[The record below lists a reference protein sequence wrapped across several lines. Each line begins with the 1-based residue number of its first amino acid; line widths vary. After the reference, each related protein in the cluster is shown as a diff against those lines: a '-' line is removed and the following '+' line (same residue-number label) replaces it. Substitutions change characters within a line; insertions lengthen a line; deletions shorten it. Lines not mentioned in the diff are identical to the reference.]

1 MIEGRD
7 IICHALPTWEGDYMK
22 AVVQLMAEFARH
34 NRVIYVNYA
43 YTYKDLIGIVLGKNT
58 TPTSKVLGAGGRLES
73 RLKFE
78 NGELFILYPPPVL
91 PTNWIKKDASY
102 RYWQGRESQKIGRS
116 INKAQQ
122 KLGFNKPI
130 LINAFNPQFGLGVLG
145 TLNEDLSI
153 YYCYDEINAAAWCKE
168 HGRAMETDFLQAV
181 DAVVCTSES
190 LITSKKKVNPNAYL
204 VKNGV
209 DHSLFQQAIK
219 EEPSPDPVIGYIG
232 SLDDRVDYELLQR
245 VAEKYSSCKLKLIGR
260 IMCDEARELEAHCA
274 NVELTGAKQ
283 PGELIAE
290 LKEVDLGLIP
300 FVTNE
305 FTKNVYP
312 LKVNEY
318 LAAGKAVVSTH
329 FADLSE
335 FTEQIAICDTTE
347 SFLDAIE
354 KELRLNTATQQQER
368 SNWARKNSW
377 HNRAEQFSNIIYKL
391 SNKNYARA

>member
-1 MIEGRD
+1 
-7 IICHALPTWEGDYMK
+7 
-22 AVVQLMAEFARH
+22 
-34 NRVIYVNYA
+34 
-43 YTYKDLIGIVLGKNT
+43 
-58 TPTSKVLGAGGRLES
+58 
-73 RLKFE
+73 
-78 NGELFILYPPPVL
+78 
-91 PTNWIKKDASY
+91 
-102 RYWQGRESQKIGRS
+102 
-116 INKAQQ
+116 
-122 KLGFNKPI
+122 
-130 LINAFNPQFGLGVLG
+130 
-145 TLNEDLSI
+145 
-153 YYCYDEINAAAWCKE
+153 
-168 HGRAMETDFLQAV
+168 
-181 DAVVCTSES
+181 
-190 LITSKKKVNPNAYL
+190 
-204 VKNGV
+204 
-209 DHSLFQQAIK
+209 
-219 EEPSPDPVIGYIG
+219 
-232 SLDDRVDYELLQR
+232 
-245 VAEKYSSCKLKLIGR
+245 
-260 IMCDEARELEAHCA
+260 MCDEARELEAHCA